1 MKTDDVPPWD
11 GGVAPSMTD
20 LIPAL
25 SALTIRVSSAYE
37 QNEMETPRV
46 EPNFL
51 RRELEALRT
60 RIAAAE
66 AENDAKFRA
75 GKRRNYRHYPALL
88 HEENQLTRAL
98 GERSRL
104 RYTWNTWIYDRY

>member
-1 MKTDDVPPWD
+1 
-11 GGVAPSMTD
+11 MTD

-25 SALTIRVSSAYE
+25 SALTIRVPSAYE
-37 QNEMETPRV
+37 QDEMETPRV

-60 RIAAAE
+60 RIVAAE
-66 AENDAKFRA
+66 AENDARFRA